1 MRRSVHLIPITKRLG
16 LSQRVDK
23 NWMIMAIAQG
33 LLNHGYITFKAG
45 ADLEHLTP
53 ADFFLDVP
61 EELLATTDEID
72 VN

>member
-1 MRRSVHLIPITKRLG
+1 
-16 LSQRVDK
+16 
-23 NWMIMAIAQG
+23 MIMAIAQG

-61 EELLATTDEID
+61 EELLATSDEID